1 MPATDR
7 YLQVANAPFEKPVLI
22 YDGECTFC
30 QMSVL
35 RIAAW
40 TGPTIEFAT
49 SQSVRE
55 RFPEIPEQNFDAAV
69 QFVERGGAVSSGGA
83 AVLRALACIPITGAF
98 PLWLYRTIPGVAAVL
113 EFFYGLVANNRK
125 LISQAVLKLVGSDVR
140 PARYTI
146 ASDLFPRLLG
156 LVYFCA
162 LVSLWTQWEGLYGA
176 RGVLPMQDYLKMLS
190 EQFPSAKNQ
199 FLSVKDQFLSEKY
212 TFALTIFWWDSSPGF
227 VNVVFGVAVLS
238 ALLAMAGVLPLP
250 SLALCWGAYL
260 SLVSVGQDFTSFQ
273 WDYLLLETGFIAIFC
288 MPWVLRLTRSKSAEP
303 TPRGRWAL
311 WFLLFKLMLMSGV
324 VKWFGDDAWR
334 NGTALEYHFFT
345 QPLPTWTSWFVHH
358 LPAGVLRLFCYA
370 TLFIELI
377 VPFFIWLPRRVQR
390 LAFLL
395 FVFLQFMIALTGNYG
410 FFNLLA
416 LALCVM
422 LLDDGAFPRF
432 ARKLYA
438 ISDPPLQPPVEKA
451 GCEQGCALPGVRI
464 PRVESVWMIRSPARR
479 WPNILAGPALLFLMG
494 ISAALMLIRF
504 DLMSASNRV
513 AVVFLEGIDPLRSVN
528 SYGLFQVM
536 TTTRDEIVI
545 EGSDDGKTW
554 LAYEMKYKPGDP
566 MRRPVFVGPHMP
578 RLDWQMWFAALS
590 TWRSHPWFTQVL
602 KRIFDG
608 SPEVLALFERN
619 PFPNEPPKHLRA
631 RLYRYEFTKS
641 GEAGWWVRTE
651 RGMYFPEVTGRE
663 P

>member
-22 YDGECTFC
+22 YDGDCTFC

-40 TGPTIEFAT
+40 TGPTVEFVT

-69 QFVERGGAVSSGGA
+69 QFVERGGAVSSGFA

-98 PLWLYRTIPGVAAVL
+98 PLWLYQTIPGFAAVL

-125 LISQAVLKLVGSDVR
+125 LISQVVLKLVGSDVR

-146 ASDLFPRLLG
+146 ASDLFPRQLG

-162 LVSLWTQWEGLYGA
+162 LVSLWTQWDGLYGS
-176 RGVLPMQDYLKMLS
+176 RGLLPMQDYLTMLT
-190 EQFPSAKNQ
+190 EQFQGERFRA
-199 FLSVKDQFLSEKY
+199 
-212 TFALTIFWWDSSPGF
+212 ALTIFWWDASPGF
-227 VNVVFGVAVLS
+227 VNAVFGVAVLS

-288 MPWVLRLTRSKSAEP
+288 VPWVLILTRSKSAEP
-303 TPRGRWAL
+303 AARGRWAL

-324 VKWFGDDAWR
+324 VKFGGDGNWR

-345 QPLPTWTSWFVHH
+345 QPLPTWTSWFAHH
-358 LPAGVLRLFCYA
+358 LPATLLRIFCYA

-390 LAFLL
+390 LAFAL
-395 FVFLQFMIALTGNYG
+395 FVLLQFMIALTGNYG
-410 FFNLLA
+410 FFNLLT
-416 LALCVM
+416 LALCVT

-464 PRVESVWMIRSPARR
+464 PRVESVWMIRPPARR
-479 WPNILAGPALLFLMG
+479 WPNVLAGPVLLFVMG

-504 DLMSASNRV
+504 DMMSASNRV

-566 MRRPVFVGPHMP
+566 ARRPVFVGPHMP
-578 RLDWQMWFAALS
+578 RLDWQMWFAAMS
-590 TWRSHPWFTQVL
+590 NEERHPWFRRVL
-602 KRIFDG
+602 RQIYFG
-608 SPEVLALFERN
+608 VPEVLALFEHN
-619 PFPNEPPKHLRA
+619 PFPSAPPTHLRA

-651 RGMYFPEVTGRE
+651 RGMYFPEVTAR
-663 P
+663 PK